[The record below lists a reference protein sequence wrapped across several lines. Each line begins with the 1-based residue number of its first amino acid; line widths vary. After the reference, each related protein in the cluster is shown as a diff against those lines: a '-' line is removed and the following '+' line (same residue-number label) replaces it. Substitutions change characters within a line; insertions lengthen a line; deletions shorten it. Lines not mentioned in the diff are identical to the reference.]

1 MEEKQ
6 VELAQDVYEVQMEA
20 EYVNPTYL
28 KEQPQTVYRM
38 DKAGGRYYYTLS
50 EEGDPT
56 FFISVTTFIK
66 QSMPTPQ
73 SLISWMAQMGEKEA
87 KAYAEERARYGTLL
101 HMEIGELL
109 VNGQY
114 DLDSVPQKLDL
125 YMEKH
130 YLPQSFKKYTEDL
143 RKDVLAFSQCMI
155 DYGIEP
161 VAVEIVLTHPE
172 WMIAGAVDIV
182 CWMNI
187 DVDGLSDDVFKSGPH
202 AGQQKPIKVKK
213 RVLAIIDIK
222 SGRKSFYDEHK
233 IQLHAYKEM

>member
-6 VELAQDVYEVQMEA
+6 VELAQDVYEIQMEA

-87 KAYAEERARYGTLL
+87 KAYADAVKQ
-101 HMEIGELL
+101 MEVVLRL
-109 VNGQY
+109 
-114 DLDSVPQKLDL
+114 VPQDSEDFAKAQSDL
-125 YMEKH
+125 EEFKVLLTQQQEEQLQAQQEALQTT
-130 YLPQSFKKYTEDL
+130 LPSEPEPEE
-143 RKDVLAFSQCMI
+143 VEAALAEEQEPLQNPEETTLEEPKVSEEVSS
-155 DYGIEP
+155 GI
-161 VAVEIVLTHPE
+161 VES
-172 WMIAGAVDIV
+172 A
-182 CWMNI
+182 
-187 DVDGLSDDVFKSGPH
+187 SDEVSGE
-202 AGQQKPIKVKK
+202 A
-213 RVLAIIDIK
+213 
-222 SGRKSFYDEHK
+222 E
-233 IQLHAYKEM
+233 